1 MKLGKWIGGGLGWAF
16 FGPLGAIL
24 GFAVGSM
31 LDVDVKV
38 KTNHKTT
45 RGDFNLS
52 LIVLVAAVMKADGK
66 VLKVELDYVKQF
78 LINNLGHENAKE
90 ALALLKDLLKQNI
103 PVGEVSNQIRQ
114 YLDYSSRLQL
124 LHFLYGIAKA
134 DGNVHKKEVEIIW
147 EIGLGMGLSNDDINS
162 VVAMYSSNIDAAY
175 KILEINPDATNDE
188 VKKAYRKLAQI
199 HHPDRVSYLGEEMQK
214 NANEKFQKINEAYEK
229 IKNERVMV

>member
-229 IKNERVMV
+229 IKNERGMV